1 LEESLRIAN
10 RTDSVYELV
19 RDIYKSRGLSS
30 ASSDEDG
37 HHHIRWSVVIEQ
49 RNLHAM
55 TPSQPEPW
63 LRGPVPGIPA
73 LLQPVAH
80 AFLLALEDVEAAVSD
95 LTIDQLWL
103 EPGGAASVGFH
114 LVHLAGSTDRL
125 LTYARGE
132 ALSASQRASL
142 AGEKALAPPYTT
154 LGELLTK
161 WRTTVEGALRQLAT
175 TPEAT
180 LTNAR
185 LVGRAQL
192 PSTILGLLFHAAEH
206 AQRHAGQIVTTGK
219 IVRGTGIVPAT
230 G

>member
-1 LEESLRIAN
+1 L
-10 RTDSVYELV
+10 
-19 RDIYKSRGLSS
+19 
-30 ASSDEDG
+30 
-37 HHHIRWSVVIEQ
+37 
-49 RNLHAM
+49 

-63 LRGPVPGIPA
+63 LRGSVPGIPA

-80 AFLLALEDVEAAVSD
+80 AFLLALEDVETAVSD
-95 LTIDQLWL
+95 LTVDQLWL
-103 EPGGAASVGFH
+103 EPGGAASAGFH

-132 ALSASQRASL
+132 ALPASQRAAL
-142 AGEKALAPPYTT
+142 AGERAMTAPYPPV
-154 LGELLTK
+154 GELMTS

-192 PSTILGLLFHAAEH
+192 PSNVLGLLFHAAEH
-206 AQRHAGQIVTTGK
+206 AQRHVGQLVTTAK
-219 IVRGTGIVPAT
+219 IIRGTGLDAAMS
-230 G
+230 